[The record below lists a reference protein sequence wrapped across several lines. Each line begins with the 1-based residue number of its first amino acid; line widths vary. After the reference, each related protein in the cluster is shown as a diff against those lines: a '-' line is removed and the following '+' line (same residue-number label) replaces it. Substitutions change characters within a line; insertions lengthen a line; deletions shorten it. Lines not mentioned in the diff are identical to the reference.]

1 MDDEDRKR
9 IDEWEETLDYSSY
22 YELLGLLEIAD
33 EAAIRRA
40 FHDFS
45 QAFHPDAHPDADE
58 RTASRLRRLFQR
70 GAEAY
75 RVLVRPD
82 SRADYD
88 LSLAKGQMRL
98 GIPSIPPGTV
108 SSVRSLD
115 ELCQTASGKLH
126 ATKAD
131 RLISQGDLREA
142 KRELLLAWRAEPEP
156 DPELGER
163 LDALDM
169 ALFAMGS

>member
-1 MDDEDRKR
+1 MDDEDRRR
-9 IDEWEETLDYSSY
+9 IEEWDETLDYASY
-22 YELLGLLEIAD
+22 YELLGVLEIAD

-40 FHDFS
+40 FHEFS
-45 QAFHPDAHPDADE
+45 SWFHPDAHPSADE
-58 RTASRLRRLFQR
+58 ATAARLRRVFQR

-82 SRADYD
+82 ARADYD

-108 SSVRSLD
+108 STVRSLD
-115 ELCQTASGKLH
+115 ELCTTASGKMH
-126 ATKAD
+126 ASRAD
-131 RLISQGDLREA
+131 KLISQGDLAEA
-142 KRELLLAWRAEPEP
+142 KRELLRAWRAEPEP
-156 DPELGER
+156 DPELVER
-163 LDALDM
+163 LDALDL